1 MSRSSTFSIDPLLPL
16 VLGAATCSATL
27 CRAPSFHSLL
37 LIYSCMSLT
46 RHRFDGA
53 TTTPSITSSPL
64 MLVLQL
70 VGVYHGQAT
79 CRALRP
85 LKQTFLYVLQG
96 DGTLWLLLPWL
107 HLWRHQ
113 PRRVSP
119 NCNTELEHVRTKE
132 IWRNLKNLKSFRKV
146 FIKEFYVTSLF
157 HSLFFAKVG
166 IGCGLEAAQFWGW
179 RLGVGRSPLLGLRS
193 SIGKEFEDEFED
205 EKQDKE
211 LREGRSCIL
220 VCS

>member
-157 HSLFFAKVG
+157 HSLFFCQSWHRLRAWSCP
-166 IGCGLEAAQFWGW
+166 ILGLAPGRGAIASSGATQLDRKRIRGWVWGW
-179 RLGVGRSPLLGLRS
+179 EAR
-193 SIGKEFEDEFED
+193 
-205 EKQDKE
+205 
-211 LREGRSCIL
+211 
-220 VCS
+220 